1 MKKFISMLLVG
12 IMCISLCACGG
23 NDTETTNTETNSD
36 EATELE
42 IGDTYTS
49 DSVEFTLERFE
60 MAQMLSNTMDDT
72 FLLPDDITEF
82 ASAERHPYFAED
94 GNVMVSYSHTIN
106 NVGKEEIDTVL
117 WTIEL
122 DYNGGYTYE
131 SETLDND
138 AFLSDDEWKA
148 TTAGRTIAPLATKES
163 RGFLEVP
170 LEVSENTEA
179 PLKVN
184 VHIFTVTDDKEEAT
198 TNLGGV
204 NYKETIVTYNVR

>member
-12 IMCISLCACGG
+12 VMCISLCACGG
-23 NDTETTNTETNSD
+23 NDTETTEPKED
-36 EATELE
+36 ENMALE

-94 GNVMVSYSHTIN
+94 GNVMVSYSYTIN

-122 DYNGGYTYE
+122 DYNDGYTYE

-138 AFLSDDEWKA
+138 AFLSDGEWKT
-148 TTAGRTIAPLATKES
+148 TTAGRTVAPLATKES

-184 VHIFTVTDDKEEAT
+184 VHIFTVTDNKEEAAK
-198 TNLGGV
+198 NLGGV

>member
-1 MKKFISMLLVG
+1 MKKFISMLLVE
-12 IMCISLCACGG
+12 IMCVSLCACGG
-23 NDTETTNTETNSD
+23 NDIETAESPKD
-36 EATELE
+36 ENAVLE

-60 MAQMLSNTMDDT
+60 MAEKLSNTMDDS
-72 FLLPDDITEF
+72 FLLPDVVSEYD
-82 ASAERHPYFAED
+82 SADTTPYLAED

>member
-12 IMCISLCACGG
+12 IICVSLCACGG
-23 NDTETTNTETNSD
+23 NDTETTEPKED
-36 EATELE
+36 ENMALE

-49 DSVEFTLERFE
+49 DSVEFTLEQFE
-60 MAQMLSNTMDDT
+60 MAEKLSNTMDDS
-72 FLLPDDITEF
+72 FLLPDVVSEYDSVDTT
-82 ASAERHPYFAED
+82 PYLAED

-122 DYNGGYTYE
+122 DYNDGYTYE

-138 AFLSDDEWKA
+138 AFLSDDEWKT
-148 TTAGRTIAPLATKES
+148 TTAGRKIAPLATKES

-184 VHIFTVTDDKEEAT
+184 VHIFTVTENKEETAK
-198 TNLGGV
+198 NLGGV